1 MSNNTFGLVARFDSP
16 AAVMHAAEEV
26 RDAGYKHW
34 DVITPFPI
42 HGMDAAMG
50 LRRSLVPRFTLIG
63 GITGFTLGMLGIW
76 YMNAFDYPLAIGGK
90 PMFSP
95 IFAFPVSYELTILL
109 SAFGTIGGMFI
120 LNRLP
125 MHYHPVMKYD
135 KIERAS
141 DDEVLIVVEARDP
154 KFTPDGARKLF
165 ARLGAKDIS
174 EVEN

>member
-16 AAVMHAAEEV
+16 VAVLHAAEEV
-26 RDAGYKHW
+26 RDAGYKNW

-50 LRRSLVPRFTLIG
+50 LRRSLVPRFTLTG
-63 GITGFTLGMLGIW
+63 GITGFTLGMLGIA
-76 YMNAFDYPLAIGGK
+76 YMNAWNYPLAVGGK

-109 SAFGTIGGMFI
+109 SAFGTIGGMFL

-125 MHYHPVMKYD
+125 MHYHPVMKYE
-135 KIERAS
+135 KIERAT
-141 DDEVLIVVEARDP
+141 DDEFLIVVEASDP
-154 KFTPDGARKLF
+154 KFTPDGARSLF
-165 ARLGAKDIS
+165 QKLGAKDIS
-174 EVEN
+174 ELEN